1 MKWDEDRDGD
11 DKAQLV
17 CDDGNENAISM
28 RSHVARL
35 GAKPR
40 SGAPTS
46 LKVPTKFLRN
56 HCNQWRVVT
65 TIPTPQTTQSEQDP
79 QAKHLNP
86 DGKEILKDR
95 TKDRDE
101 ELKLGTQQPEGRM
114 EIYVSRAPR
123 SLLEI
128 LMDVWLNNPTAGFLR
143 EILPR
148 MKISQAWI
156 QSHIWFLTTKTPVE
170 IFRGQK
176 Y

>member
-1 MKWDEDRDGD
+1 MLLYQFTHFHIHIPDLQILFWWFPDHNY
-11 DKAQLV
+11 Q
-17 CDDGNENAISM
+17 
-28 RSHVARL
+28 
-35 GAKPR
+35 
-40 SGAPTS
+40 
-46 LKVPTKFLRN
+46 KVTVNSDP
-56 HCNQWRVVT
+56 
-65 TIPTPQTTQSEQDP
+65 PTTQSERDL

-128 LMDVWLNNPTAGFLR
+128 LMDIWLNNPTAGFLR

-156 QSHIWFLTTKTPVE
+156 QSHIWFFATKTPME
-170 IFRGQK
+170 YFKARNIRSCDQNFTKCLSTQIS
-176 Y
+176 